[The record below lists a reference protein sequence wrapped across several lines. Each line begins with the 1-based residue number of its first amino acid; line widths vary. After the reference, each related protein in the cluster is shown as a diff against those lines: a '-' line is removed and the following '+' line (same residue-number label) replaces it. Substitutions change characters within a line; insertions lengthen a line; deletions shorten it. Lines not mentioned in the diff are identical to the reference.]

1 MKKVKRVKQIRELVS
16 QKKMLREALEK
27 QRKVSRVISKDSLEG
42 SVANGL
48 LLAGTCCGS
57 RTSNDCKSK

>member
-1 MKKVKRVKQIRELVS
+1 MENTEIFTKHLEQKNSHELLRDALVNQREH
-16 QKKMLREALEK
+16 
-27 QRKVSRVISKDSLEG
+27 SRVISKDTLEG

-57 RTSNDCKSK
+57 RTSNDCHSQ